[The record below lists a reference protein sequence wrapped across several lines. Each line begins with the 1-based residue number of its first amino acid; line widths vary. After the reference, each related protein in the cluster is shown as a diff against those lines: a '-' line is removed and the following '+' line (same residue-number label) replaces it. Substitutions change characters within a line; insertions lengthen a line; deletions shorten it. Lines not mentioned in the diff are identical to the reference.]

1 MNKTKLLEI
10 AQALDLGSID
20 DKKARKLLLGLLGV
34 GGSASQFE
42 EDTFKLINAYVNEG
56 LSKPDLVRKMKWITG
71 SFVVGRLT
79 SLFNS
84 CYAVSCP
91 PKLPVMYNSS
101 GGNSKRVTVP
111 RHQTYFEKLNYKFTL
126 NPAIDYALC

>member
-20 DKKARKLLLGLLGV
+20 DKKARTLLLGLLGV

-42 EDTFKLINAYVNEG
+42 EDTLKLINAYVNEG

-71 SFVVGRLT
+71 NCEMS
-79 SLFNS
+79 
-84 CYAVSCP
+84 
-91 PKLPVMYNSS
+91 
-101 GGNSKRVTVP
+101 
-111 RHQTYFEKLNYKFTL
+111 
-126 NPAIDYALC
+126 

>member
-20 DKKARKLLLGLLGV
+20 DKKARTLLLGLLGV

-42 EDTFKLINAYVNEG
+42 EDTFKLINVYVNEG

-71 SFVVGRLT
+71 SCEM
-79 SLFNS
+79 S
-84 CYAVSCP
+84 
-91 PKLPVMYNSS
+91 
-101 GGNSKRVTVP
+101 
-111 RHQTYFEKLNYKFTL
+111 
-126 NPAIDYALC
+126 

>member
-10 AQALDLGSID
+10 AHALDLGSID
-20 DKKARKLLLGLLGV
+20 DKKARTLLLGLLGV

-71 SFVVGRLT
+71 SCEI
-79 SLFNS
+79 S
-84 CYAVSCP
+84 
-91 PKLPVMYNSS
+91 
-101 GGNSKRVTVP
+101 
-111 RHQTYFEKLNYKFTL
+111 
-126 NPAIDYALC
+126 

>member
-20 DKKARKLLLGLLGV
+20 DKKARALLFGLLGA

-42 EDTFKLINAYVNEG
+42 EDTFRLINAYVNEG

-71 SFVVGRLT
+71 SCEM
-79 SLFNS
+79 S
-84 CYAVSCP
+84 
-91 PKLPVMYNSS
+91 
-101 GGNSKRVTVP
+101 
-111 RHQTYFEKLNYKFTL
+111 
-126 NPAIDYALC
+126 

>member
-1 MNKTKLLEI
+1 MDKKKLLEI

-20 DKKARKLLLGLLGV
+20 NKKARALLLGLLSV

-71 SFVVGRLT
+71 SCEM
-79 SLFNS
+79 S
-84 CYAVSCP
+84 
-91 PKLPVMYNSS
+91 
-101 GGNSKRVTVP
+101 
-111 RHQTYFEKLNYKFTL
+111 
-126 NPAIDYALC
+126 